1 MTDGR
6 ESRRRRGDTVIGAI
20 LLTALTV
27 GVGVFILAVA
37 SGWMGVSLQSSTN
50 EANRAILLVKT
61 SAQLSFEKVLY
72 TGDVRNITVRNIAN
86 VPVIV
91 TRIEIVS
98 PAGSLKASF
107 PSSGFTKIGELQP
120 QQAIEFDRSVIP
132 ACSSC
137 TSLETL
143 RLRIWYVASG
153 LFNEDNPIVS
163 VDEMRYVETVFV
175 HPPVGAPPRCPLPSN
190 WMMVDVVDPVTY
202 TDSGKIPPPPNN
214 KVYVRFPY
222 ASASHTTTVDLQVI
236 NATGEYGFA
245 TNNVQTISNV
255 LQPFTGSF
263 SGFQAG
269 PHGPLVVQI
278 LSAEYT
284 VIQGRWEFGGI
295 PGKAHAS
302 GVTLWSDANMNVNV
316 VEVELGVNDVVGGN
330 YRVTVTL
337 YDCNGAQIQSRSII
351 VRIPVGIFTDSVFI
365 DIPYTPLTDI
375 YRVVIGVEEV

>member
-6 ESRRRRGDTVIGAI
+6 ASRRRRGDTVIGAI

-37 SGWMGVSLQSSTN
+37 SGWLGVSLQSSTN

-61 SAQLSFEKVLY
+61 SAQLSFERVFY
-72 TGDVRNITVRNIAN
+72 TGDVRNVTVRNIAD
-86 VPVIV
+86 VPVVV

-98 PAGSLKASF
+98 PSGSLKASF
-107 PSSGFTKIGELQP
+107 PSNGFTRIAELQP
-120 QQAIEFDRSVIP
+120 QQAIELDRSSVP

-143 RLRIWYVASG
+143 RLRVWYVAAG
-153 LFNEDNPIVS
+153 LFNEENPILS

-175 HPPVGAPPRCPLPSN
+175 HPPVGAPARCPLPSN

-222 ASASHTTTVDLQVI
+222 ASASDSTTVDLQVI
-236 NATGEYGFA
+236 DAMGEYGFA
-245 TNNVQTISNV
+245 TSDVQTISNV
-255 LQPFTGSF
+255 LQPFAGSF
-263 SGFQAG
+263 SGLQVPLTVRVLSAG
-269 PHGPLVVQI
+269 YDVVQ
-278 LSAEYT
+278 EEW
-284 VIQGRWEFGGI
+284 VFGGI

-337 YDCNGAQIQSRSII
+337 YDCNGVQLVSRSVT
-351 VRIPVGIFTDSVFI
+351 VRIPRGIFTDSVFI
-365 DIPYTPLTDI
+365 DIPSTPLTDI